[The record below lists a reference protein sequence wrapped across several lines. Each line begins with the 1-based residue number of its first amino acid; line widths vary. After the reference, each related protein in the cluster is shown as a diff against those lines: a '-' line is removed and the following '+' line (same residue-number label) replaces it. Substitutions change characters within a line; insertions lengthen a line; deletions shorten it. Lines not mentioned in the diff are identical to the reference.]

1 MIIKKPYI
9 FLIKHFRKI
18 HIFLLILGIFI
29 LIKHLP
35 ISTFITEFVDL
46 GVYDSMNNPISKY
59 IPGYEFLILFI
70 TLIINLLLIGLLKYK
85 EKPWKMYLIPIATYS
100 LMILVYFLVV
110 TYFNSYNGV
119 LERTQIS
126 LYRDLINIFSLLQLP
141 CLGIYLFRCI
151 GLDLKKFNFN
161 LDQEFLELTDD
172 DQVELEINVDI
183 DKAAVKRVGKRV
195 LRHLNYF
202 VQEHKKIVI
211 AVLVVIIVFTGYKV
225 YKTQFVENKSY
236 TQNDNYFANGYEI
249 NIEDSY
255 YTDKDNSG
263 KKISKYSSFVVIRVK
278 MTNKSAPRIINIDNF
293 HLYNGVKNYTQ
304 MCNRFAPKFEDIGKI
319 YDQKTEIKRDETT
332 EFILIFRVD
341 NKLKKSQFVLYYQE
355 INGDST
361 HLRKIKI
368 NTQDISN
375 IKDNGYLK
383 LGEEMKVKVSGDNTT
398 ESLAPT
404 GYAFYGR
411 VNFIVQNCTF
421 TCVNED
427 MQLTAKDGHKIM
439 QITYMTEEFV
449 AKDIIDFSSKYGTI
463 NYIDSNDKEKK
474 IKMENATEY
483 NYLGQYAYV
492 DVPEEIANSKKL
504 ELVYTV
510 RNNKYTYK
518 LKG

>member
-18 HIFLLILGIFI
+18 HILLLILGLFI

-35 ISTFITEFVDL
+35 ISSFITEFVNL
-46 GVYDSMNNPISKY
+46 GVYDSMNNPISNI
-59 IPGYEFLILFI
+59 IPGYVFLLLFI
-70 TLIINLLLIGLLKYK
+70 TLIINILLIGLLKYK
-85 EKPWKMYLIPIATYS
+85 EKPWKMYLIPIITYG
-100 LMILVYFLVV
+100 LMIIVYFLVI

-141 CLGIYLFRCI
+141 CLVVYLFRCI

-161 LDQEFLELTDD
+161 LDKEYLELSDD
-172 DQVELEINVDI
+172 DQVELEINIDI
-183 DKAAVKRVGKRV
+183 DKASIKRVSKRV

-211 AVLVVIIVFTGYKV
+211 TALVIIMVIAGYKV
-225 YKTQFVENKSY
+225 YKTQFVEHKSY
-236 TQNDNYFANGYEI
+236 TQNDEYFANGYSI

-255 YTDKDNSG
+255 YTNKDKSG
-263 KKISKYSSFVVIRVK
+263 KKISNKSSFVIVRVK
-278 MTNKSAPRIINIDNF
+278 MTNKDAPRKINIDNF
-293 HLYNGVKNYTQ
+293 HLYNGIKNYSQ
-304 MCNRFAPKFEDIGKI
+304 LSNRFASDFEDLGKV
-319 YDQKTEIKRDETT
+319 YDQKTEVKRDQTT

-341 NKLKKSQFVLYYQE
+341 KDLKINQFVLYYQE
-355 INGDST
+355 INGDNPY
-361 HLRKIKI
+361 LRKIKI
-368 NTQDISN
+368 KTKDVSN

-383 LGEEMKVKVSGDNTT
+383 LGEEMKVKVKGDNT
-398 ESLAPT
+398 EEPLAPT
-404 GYAFYGR
+404 AYAFYDS
-411 VNFIVQNCTF
+411 VNFIVQNCTY
-421 TCVNED
+421 TCKNED
-427 MQLTAKDGHKIM
+427 MRMDAKDNRKIM

-463 NYIDSNDKEKK
+463 KYIDSNNKEQK
-474 IKMENATEY
+474 IKMKNATEY

-492 DVPEEIANSKKL
+492 DVPYEIQYSKKIEL
-504 ELVYTV
+504 EYTV
-510 RNNKYTYK
+510 RDNKYTYK

>member
-18 HIFLLILGIFI
+18 HILLLILSVFI

-35 ISTFITEFVDL
+35 ISSFITEFVNL
-46 GVYDSMNNPISKY
+46 GVYDSMNNPISNY

-70 TLIINLLLIGLLKYK
+70 TLAINILLIGLLKYK
-85 EKPWKMYLIPIATYS
+85 EKPWKMYLIPIITYG
-100 LMILVYFLVV
+100 LMIIVYFLVI

-141 CLGIYLFRCI
+141 CLAVYLIRCI

-161 LDQEFLELTDD
+161 LDQEYLELSED
-172 DQVELEINVDI
+172 DQVELEINIDI
-183 DKAAVKRVGKRV
+183 DKASIKRVSKRV
-195 LRHLNYF
+195 LRHINYF

-211 AVLVVIIVFTGYKV
+211 TALVIVIAFSGYKV
-225 YKTQFVENKSY
+225 YKSQFVENKSY
-236 TQNDNYFANGYEI
+236 TQNDEYFANGYSI
-249 NIEDSY
+249 NVEDAY
-255 YTDKDNSG
+255 YTNKDKSG
-263 KKISKYSSFVVIRVK
+263 KKISNKSSFVIVRVK
-278 MTNKSAPRIINIDNF
+278 MTNKEAPRKINIDNF
-293 HLYNGVKNYTQ
+293 HLYNGVNNYTQ
-304 MCNRFAPKFEDIGKI
+304 LSNRFASDFEDLGKV
-319 YDQKTEIKRDETT
+319 YDQKTEINRDQST

-341 NKLKKSQFVLYYQE
+341 KDLKRNQFVLYYQE
-355 INGDST
+355 INGDNPY
-361 HLRKIKI
+361 LRKIKI
-368 NTQDISN
+368 DTKDVSN

-383 LGEEMKVKVSGDNTT
+383 LGEEMEVKVKGDNTT
-398 ESLAPT
+398 EALAPT
-404 GYAFYGR
+404 TFAFYGR

-421 TCVNED
+421 TCINED
-427 MQLTAKDGHKIM
+427 LNITAKTNHKIM

-463 NYIDSNDKEKK
+463 NYIDSNGKEQK
-474 IKMENATEY
+474 IKMENATGY

-492 DVPEEIANSKKL
+492 LVPEEIQNSKKL
-504 ELVYTV
+504 ELEYTI